1 MTLRAR
7 LTLWYAGV
15 LALVLLFYGATIYL
29 VLSFSLTRQVE
40 DNLERAADTIRQTFR
55 RDVRGITFPPV
66 ALDLNANVYAQVWDA
81 DEDLV
86 ARNVSLLEDPF
97 DPDALQSARSV
108 FSTVVIGDVPLRVL
122 TYPLVTAPEGE
133 LVGHL
138 QLAASLQTVQEA
150 RRLVLLLLIGGGLL
164 AVIMAAAVGWTTA
177 GGALRPLDQVTSTAV
192 QITRADDLSR
202 RIPMSG
208 PPSDEVG
215 RLIEAFNETLERLEG
230 LFITQRRFLADVSHE
245 LRTPLTAIR
254 GNIDLIKRLGTA
266 DAESLEAITSEVDR
280 MTRLV
285 RDVLLLAQAESGNLP
300 LARDVVELDTLLL
313 EVFKEGRLLAQDRVD
328 VRLGLEDQV
337 RVVGDR
343 DRLKQVALNL
353 VANALEHTPP
363 GGVVTLGLAC
373 VGDWAR
379 LTVTDTGAGIP
390 QAELPHI
397 FERFY
402 RIDRSRR
409 RSGLGGAGLGLS
421 IAYWI
426 ARSHNGRIE
435 VASEAGQGSTFSLWL
450 PRLTDSRSGADRVK
464 PATLLESSRESPG
477 SG

>member
-15 LALVLLFYGATIYL
+15 LAVVLVLYGAAVYL
-29 VLSFSLTRQVE
+29 VLSYSLIRQVE

-55 RDVRGITFPPV
+55 RDVSGITFPPV
-66 ALDLNANVYAQVWDA
+66 ALDLNANVYAQVWDQ
-81 DEDLV
+81 DGSLV
-86 ARNVSLLEDPF
+86 ARNMPMLDEAF
-97 DPDALQSARSV
+97 DPIALGSTTSV
-108 FSTVVIGDVPLRVL
+108 FSSVVIDNVPVRVL
-122 TYPLVTAPEGE
+122 TYPLVTVPEGE

-138 QLAASLQTVQEA
+138 QLASSLQTVFGA
-150 RRLVLLLLIGGGLL
+150 RRLVLLLLVGGGLL
-164 AVIMAAAVGWTTA
+164 AVAMAAGVGWTTA
-177 GGALRPLDQVTSTAV
+177 GTALRPLDQVTATAL

-202 RIPMSG
+202 RIPLAG
-208 PPSDEVG
+208 PPTGEVG

-245 LRTPLTAIR
+245 LRTPLTVIR
-254 GNIDLIKRLGTA
+254 GNIDLMQRLGKA

-285 RDVLLLAQAESGNLP
+285 RDVLLLAQAESGKLP

-313 EVFKEGRLLAQDRVD
+313 EVFKEAKLLSQDRAE
-328 VRLGLEDQV
+328 VRIGQEDQV
-337 RVVGDR
+337 RVLGDR
-343 DRLKQVALNL
+343 DRLKQVTLNL
-353 VANALEHTPP
+353 VANALDHTPA
-363 GGVVTLGLAC
+363 GGHVTLGLAR

-379 LTVTDTGAGIP
+379 LTVSDTGPGIP
-390 QAELPHI
+390 KEELPHI

-409 RSGLGGAGLGLS
+409 RSALGGAGLGLS

-426 ARSHNGRIE
+426 TRSHQGRIE
-435 VASEAGQGSTFSLWL
+435 VASEPGQGATFSVWL
-450 PRLTDSRSGADRVK
+450 PRLTDTPGNGGSAKAAQVK
-464 PATLLESSRESPG
+464 PEVG
-477 SG
+477 